1 MRMDTTLQHG
11 HLAPR
16 RLICKRYP
24 VRRSFMSFVSL
35 KHGEVYS
42 VTNQYGDMDEAL
54 IGTGIYYKDTRFLK
68 RYVMKINQQPCIFF

>member
-1 MRMDTTLQHG
+1 
-11 HLAPR
+11 
-16 RLICKRYP
+16 
-24 VRRSFMSFVSL
+24 MSFVSL